1 MLEAPSWGLFFS
13 PIDKIAKIY
22 YNTCMAKKKKPRGN
36 PPKIVGEVITKLEY
50 AFSIGCSD
58 KEACLFAGCA
68 PATLYN
74 YQIKHPDFVERKDLL
89 KKALCLEARQVV
101 ADKIKKNKDIDT
113 AKWYCERKMKDEFS
127 NRAEITGAAGEP
139 LTAPTI
145 SILPVVPVSADT
157 VEPKPAKK

>member
-1 MLEAPSWGLFFS
+1 
-13 PIDKIAKIY
+13 
-22 YNTCMAKKKKPRGN
+22 MAKKKKPRGN
-36 PPKIVGEVITKLEY
+36 PPKIVAEVITKLEY

-58 KEACLFAGCA
+58 KEACLFAGVA

-74 YQIKHPDFVERKDLL
+74 YQLKHPEFVERKDLL

-101 ADKIKKNKDIDT
+101 ADKIKKNRDIDT

-139 LTAPTI
+139 LAAPTI
-145 SILPVVPVSADT
+145 NILPVVPVTETDKT
-157 VEPKPAKK
+157 EKTAKTEKGK